1 MPSRAS
7 RLITRLSPKDW
18 ITPARLLLAGKTA
31 LAVGIAWIVAP
42 FIPGVA
48 DAYPYYAPLG
58 ALVSMTPTLVGS
70 VRTGLQSLLG
80 LVIGILLAAAV
91 IIFAEPNVITISLIV
106 GIGVLIAGARWLTL
120 GGDYVPIA
128 ALFVLIIGGANAD
141 NYSIGYLVQMTLGV
155 AIGLAINFLISPPL
169 TVSTAVVRLEEFR
182 RMLAQHLDDMADA
195 LVESWPPEHEAWA
208 TRSDVLRDTS
218 EGVREALRGA
228 DESRK
233 GNPRKALNPHDL
245 TKDYESLYALESI
258 TFHVRDITE
267 VLAATI
273 WSRPFH
279 AELPEP
285 MREPLSEVLRAIGG
299 VLVASEEG
307 HDMEDRVTEANDAL
321 ESALD
326 RLDSQEDNSVS
337 KLSTAAAV
345 AMNARRI
352 IAVMSAGEQSP
363 ADEAAAAPD
372 PDDAIGSAAA
382 AAADDE
388 RPRD

>member
-7 RLITRLSPKDW
+7 RLVSHLSPKSW
-18 ITPARLLLAGKTA
+18 ITSARLLLAAKTA
-31 LAVGIAWIVAP
+31 LAVGIAWVIAP
-42 FIPGVA
+42 LIPGVA
-48 DAYPYYAPLG
+48 EDYPYYAPLG

-80 LVIGILLAAAV
+80 LVIGILLAGAV
-91 IIFAEPNVITISLIV
+91 IIFAAPNVITISLIV
-106 GIGVLIAGARWLTL
+106 GVGVLIAGSRWLTA

-128 ALFVLIIGGANAD
+128 ALFVLIIGGGDAE
-141 NYSIGYLVQMTLGV
+141 NYSIGYLVQMTVGV
-155 AIGLAINFLISPPL
+155 GVGLAVNFIISPPL

-182 RMLAQHLDDMADA
+182 RMLAHHLDDMAKA
-195 LVESWPPEHEAWA
+195 LVESWPPEHEEWA

-258 TFHVRDITE
+258 TFHVRDMTE

-273 WSRPFH
+273 WARPFH
-279 AELPEP
+279 AELPEA
-285 MREPLSEVLRAIGG
+285 MREPLSDVLRAVGG
-299 VLVASEEG
+299 VLVAAEEG
-307 HDMEDRVTEANDAL
+307 YDMDERVAAANEAL
-321 ESALD
+321 ETALD
-326 RLDSQEDNSVS
+326 RLDRVEDSSVS

-352 IAVMSAGEQSP
+352 IAVMTEGEAS
-363 ADEAAAAPD
+363 
-372 PDDAIGSAAA
+372 PDDDASPEAQM
-382 AAADDE
+382 
-388 RPRD
+388 PRQR